1 MNDAT
6 TDARPE
12 ASDRVALYPR
22 HDETFPLLTAEEIDR
37 LRRFG
42 TERHYRAG
50 EALFIAGE
58 PAPGMFVVL
67 DGMVTITQR
76 DGFGRRQPVVEQ
88 GPGQFLAEAGTLS
101 GRPALVD
108 GHAEGD
114 VTAILIPPPGL
125 RALLVAEATLGE
137 RITRALILRR
147 VQLIQAGHGGPL
159 IVGNPD
165 DADVIRL
172 ATFLRRS
179 ALPHKIADPAVD
191 PAAAGLLSH
200 CRAGGTVLP
209 VVIVPTGEALLN
221 PTIGEL
227 GRALG
232 MTGRA
237 PGREM
242 FDVAVVGAGPAGP
255 LRRRLRRLRGPVGR
269 RSRRPGLRRPGRG
282 QRPDRELSR
291 LPDRH
296 HRPGADRPRLRA
308 GREVRRRDHLPGA
321 GQRARLPRPRGPLP
335 PRARRRRQRDRPH
348 RGHRQRRPL
357 PPAGDPRH
365 RALRG
370 PRRLVLGL
378 ADRGAALLRAPR
390 WRWSAAA
397 TPPARPRSTSP
408 PTPPG

>member
-12 ASDRVALYPR
+12 AFDRVALYPR

-147 VQLIQAGHGGPL
+147 QASS
-159 IVGNPD
+159 
-165 DADVIRL
+165 
-172 ATFLRRS
+172 AT
-179 ALPHKIADPAVD
+179 A
-191 PAAAGLLSH
+191 
-200 CRAGGTVLP
+200 
-209 VVIVPTGEALLN
+209 
-221 PTIGEL
+221 
-227 GRALG
+227 GRA
-232 MTGRA
+232 
-237 PGREM
+237 
-242 FDVAVVGAGPAGP
+242 
-255 LRRRLRRLRGPVGR
+255 
-269 RSRRPGLRRPGRG
+269 
-282 QRPDRELSR
+282 
-291 LPDRH
+291 
-296 HRPGADRPRLRA
+296 
-308 GREVRRRDHLPGA
+308 
-321 GQRARLPRPRGPLP
+321 ARCCP
-335 PRARRRRQRDRPH
+335 
-348 RGHRQRRPL
+348 
-357 PPAGDPRH
+357 
-365 RALRG
+365 
-370 PRRLVLGL
+370 
-378 ADRGAALLRAPR
+378 
-390 WRWSAAA
+390 WSSF
-397 TPPARPRSTSP
+397 PPARRCSTRPSASSAAP
-408 PTPPG
+408 SA